1 MIKKNK
7 QLTILCIVLTI
18 IIVLLLGYII
28 VLKTPITEAKPV
40 KVKENKEKIEEE
52 KAFDLDKAA
61 LLLEEFGFNRRKGCK
76 TVLQTEYNDNFK
88 GIIVLE
94 KLLKE
99 KSTPQ
104 KCSDLFTE
112 DSLIQT
118 PEVMYKS
125 TLGVCYKDNS
135 VQTIAYEDANLI
147 YKKMYGEDMPTLH
160 VNGLKNN
167 NMDYILF
174 EYLED
179 KNIFA
184 NLNFYGVGGSCMS
197 SHVRVI
203 RSATQKGNIVKINVY
218 DYESG
223 YTEIKNN
230 IFTLTTD
237 KFTTEIN
244 CSTFEECKNIIRNKY
259 VHYLDEYEITFEVID
274 NQYIFK
280 SVNKV
285 I

>member
-18 IIVLLLGYII
+18 IIVLLISYII
-28 VLKTPITEAKPV
+28 VLKTPVTEAKPAPT
-40 KVKENKEKIEEE
+40 KENKEKVEE
-52 KAFDLDKAA
+52 KAFDLDKAE
-61 LLLEEFGFNRRKGCK
+61 LLLEEFGFNRRTGCK

-88 GIIVLE
+88 GIVVLE

-99 KSTPQ
+99 KSTLQ
-104 KCSDLFTE
+104 KCSNLFTE
-112 DSLIQT
+112 DSLVET

-125 TLGVCYKDNS
+125 TLGVCFKDNS
-135 VQTIAYEDANLI
+135 INTITYEDANQI

-184 NLNFYGVGGSCMS
+184 NLKFYGVGGSCMS
-197 SHVRVI
+197 SHIRSI
-203 RSATQKGNIVKINVY
+203 RSATQKGNIIKINVY

-223 YTEIKNN
+223 YTEIKDN

-237 KFTTEIN
+237 KFTTEIS
-244 CSTFEECKNIIRNKY
+244 CSTFDECKNIIRNKY
-259 VHYLDEYEITFEVID
+259 IHYLDEYEITFELID

-280 SVNKV
+280 SVNK
-285 I
+285 II